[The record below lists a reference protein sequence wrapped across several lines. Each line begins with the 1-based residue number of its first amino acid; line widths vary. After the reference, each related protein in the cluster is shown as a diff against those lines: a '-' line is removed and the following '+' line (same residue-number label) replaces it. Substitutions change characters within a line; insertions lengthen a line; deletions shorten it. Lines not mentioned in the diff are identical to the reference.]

1 MDWSAFLAQA
11 SNFAVSIDRLTL
23 FLTLTSSV
31 FVIVIAATISGF
43 IVRYRRRSPD
53 EQPPSYTGSNRLELG
68 VAGGLLGLALVAFS
82 WSALVVLRM
91 AQPPADAL
99 DIYGVG
105 KMWMWQFQHVD
116 GQTEIAELHLPAGQP
131 VRLHLI
137 SQDVIHSF
145 YVPAFRVKQ
154 DALPQRYTTLWFQP
168 TKPGTYHLFCAEY
181 CGTHHARMG
190 GTVFVMAPADY
201 EAWLAGGRAEQSPA
215 DAGAELFQQL
225 GCNSCHRTDSLARAP
240 QLEGLFGQ
248 PVRLAGGATVTA
260 DENYIRQ
267 SILDPPSQVVE
278 GFEPIMPSYAGQVD
292 EVQLLNL
299 IAYIQSLGS
308 TPPVPSPQTPAPGG
322 TTAPEPTAGAPAGSL
337 DTTTP

>member
-1 MDWSAFLAQA
+1 MDWSAFIAQA
-11 SNFAVSIDRLTL
+11 SNFAVAIDQLTL
-23 FLTLTSSV
+23 FLTLASTV
-31 FVIVIAATISGF
+31 FVVVITVAITGF
-43 IVRYRRRSPD
+43 VARYRRRATD
-53 EQPPSYTGSNRLELG
+53 ERPPGYTGTNRLELG
-68 VAGGLLGLALVAFS
+68 VVVGLLGLALFAFT
-82 WSALVVLRM
+82 WSALLSLRM

-99 DIYGVG
+99 DVYVVG

-154 DALPQRYTTLWFQP
+154 DALPQRYTTLWFEP

-190 GTVFVMAPADY
+190 GTVLVMAPADY
-201 EAWLAGGRAEQSPA
+201 EAWLAGGRTDQSPA
-215 DAGAELFQQL
+215 EAGAQLFQQL
-225 GCNSCHRTDSLARAP
+225 GCNSCHRPDALARAP

-248 PVRLAGGATVTA
+248 TVQLQGGATVTA
-260 DENYIRQ
+260 DENYLRQ
-267 SILDPPSQVVE
+267 SILDPEAQVVE

-299 IAYIQSLGS
+299 IAYIQSLSGG
-308 TPPVPSPQTPAPGG
+308 TQAPSLVTPAPGG
-322 TTAPEPTAGAPAGSL
+322 TAAPEPTAGAPA
-337 DTTTP
+337 TTTP